1 MPSRSLIVLPDDA
14 ATPILEAIGKAKK
27 MLRIKMFVFS
37 DPALLDAVIAAHER
51 GVRVQVML
59 NPERRSGE
67 EDNEATRRKLSKAG
81 VAVKDSNPAVDLTHE
96 KSMVADDAVAFVKS
110 LNWATKNLTETRDYA
125 VVTDHRHEV
134 GEIVEG
140 FEADWERQAFDP
152 GSDARLI
159 WCPINGRDRI
169 AQFIDAAKHTLFVQN
184 ERYQDAVILER
195 LVRAAERG
203 VKVHIMARP
212 PHSLKKEK
220 LVEGVGGLRILDD
233 VGIKIHKL
241 KGLKLHGKMLLADG
255 IAAIVGSINLAP
267 GSFDSRRELAIEV
280 RDDDVVERLHEIA
293 RRDWENSHPLDL
305 SDEGL
310 LADLEDR
317 SEGAAESLAI
327 PAGKKKEKKGG
338 KSGKSAKKAAKKSAK
353 KAAKRA
359 ARSAKSAKK
368 TSKSPKKSKTKKS
381 KKSKKSKKKK
391 S

>member
-14 ATPILEAIGKAKK
+14 ATPILEAIAGTKK
-27 MLRIKMFVFS
+27 SLRVKMFVFS
-37 DPALLDAVIAAHER
+37 DPALLQAVIDAHHR
-51 GVRVQVML
+51 GVKVQVML

-67 EDNEATRRKLSKAG
+67 EDNEGTRKKLVNAG
-81 VAVKDSNPAVDLTHE
+81 IDVKDSNPAIELTHE
-96 KSMVADDAVAFVKS
+96 KSMVVDDAVAFVKS

-125 VVTDHRHEV
+125 VVTDHGHEV
-134 GEIVEG
+134 DEIVAC
-140 FEADWERQAFDP
+140 FEADWHRKKFDP
-152 GSDARLI
+152 GVKAHLI

-169 AQFIDAAKHTLFVQN
+169 ASFIDGAQHTLFVEN

-195 LVRAAERG
+195 LVRAARRG
-203 VKVHIMARP
+203 VKVHVLARP

-220 LVEGVGGLRILDD
+220 LVEGVGGLRILAD

-280 RDDDVVERLHEIA
+280 RDDEVVERLHKIA
-293 RRDWENSHPLDL
+293 KHDWQHSHPMDL

-317 SEGAAESLAI
+317 EEGAAEKLALKTRD
-327 PAGKKKEKKGG
+327 AKKKKEN
-338 KSGKSAKKAAKKSAK
+338 
-353 KAAKRA
+353 
-359 ARSAKSAKK
+359 
-368 TSKSPKKSKTKKS
+368 
-381 KKSKKSKKKK
+381 
-391 S
+391 